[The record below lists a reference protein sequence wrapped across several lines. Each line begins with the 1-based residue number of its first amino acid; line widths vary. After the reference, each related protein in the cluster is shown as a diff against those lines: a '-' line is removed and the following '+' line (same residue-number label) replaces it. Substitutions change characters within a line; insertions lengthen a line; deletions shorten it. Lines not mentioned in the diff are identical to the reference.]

1 MYRYVL
7 YTSEILNTCSH
18 IVSSIRSFPMKA
30 PGRCEEDMIW
40 QQTPYTVPL
49 LVVSALSIVLAG
61 YIWFHYRSP
70 LGRTGAVTI
79 LASTEW
85 IIMSTLKM
93 AGGDLATKVFWRNMQ
108 YLGIA
113 VLPVAWFAFAVLYT
127 GREHWLNR
135 RILTGLSV
143 IPAITLGLVFTNEYH
158 GLVWSEFTL
167 DATGPF
173 LTMKETY
180 GVWLW
185 AFIGY
190 AYALLLSGVLLFF
203 IQIVTCSRT
212 RYRQQTSI
220 LLIGAMIPWVASAL
234 ASLGL
239 NPLLHFDLTLG
250 ALTMTNII
258 VAFNILYFRL
268 GDVIPLAQEVIIESM
283 NDSVFILDMENRIVD
298 VNPSAQQLMGVENC
312 IGKYITE
319 VWPEAS
325 VLHINAG
332 KGAEIVLDHDCIY
345 DVSISPLVDW
355 RDRIVSRVVVLRDV
369 TDRKRSEKI
378 KQSLKE
384 KEILLQEI
392 HHRVK
397 NNIQI
402 ISSLLNLQAHYSNDK
417 KYAEMLKESQN
428 RIKSMGLIHEKL
440 YQSENLAD
448 IDFKEYITDLVYTLF
463 RSYGVSGVGVT
474 IESDVTLGITT
485 AIPCGLII
493 NELVSNAV
501 KYAFPDGTGEI
512 TIRICSVNGDIELIV
527 ADNGVGIPEDMD
539 FKNAETLGLRLVSM
553 LAEDQLNG
561 EIDLDRSEG
570 TRFRIT
576 FTAP

>member
-1 MYRYVL
+1 
-7 YTSEILNTCSH
+7 
-18 IVSSIRSFPMKA
+18 
-30 PGRCEEDMIW
+30 MIW

-49 LVVSALSIVLAG
+49 LVVSALSIVMAG
-61 YIWFHYRSP
+61 YIWFHYRSL

-85 IIMSTLKM
+85 IMMSTLKM
-93 AGGDLATKVFWRNMQ
+93 AGGDLATKIFWRKMQ
-108 YLGIA
+108 YPGIV

-127 GREHWLNR
+127 GREHWVNR
-135 RILTGLSV
+135 RILTGLSI
-143 IPAITLGLVFTNEYH
+143 IPAITLGLVFTNGYH
-158 GLVWSEFTL
+158 GLIWSEFTL
-167 DATGPF
+167 NTTGPF
-173 LTMKETY
+173 AIMEETY
-180 GVWLW
+180 GAWLW
-185 AFIGY
+185 IFFGY
-190 AYALLLSGVLLFF
+190 AYALLFSGVLLFF

-220 LLIGAMIPWVASAL
+220 LLLGAIIPWVASAL

-250 ALTMTNII
+250 ALTMTNFI
-258 VAFNILYFRL
+258 VAFNILHFRL
-268 GDVIPLAQEVIIESM
+268 GDVIPLAREVIIESM

-298 VNPSAQQLMGVENC
+298 VNPSAQQLMDVENY

-319 VWPEAS
+319 VWPESSA
-325 VLHINAG
+325 LHVEG
-332 KGAEIVLDHDCIY
+332 KSGEIVLDHDRIY

-355 RDRIVSRVVVLRDV
+355 RDRMVSRIVVLRDV

-402 ISSLLNLQAHYSNDK
+402 ISSLLNLQARYINDK

-440 YQSENLAD
+440 YKSENLAD
-448 IDFKEYITDLVYTLF
+448 IDFKEYITDLVHALF
-463 RSYGVSGVGVT
+463 RSYGVSSVGVT
-474 IESDVTLGITT
+474 IESDITLGITT

-501 KYAFPDGTGEI
+501 KYAFPEGIGEI
-512 TIRICSVNGDIELIV
+512 TIHIRPVNGDIELIV
-527 ADNGVGIPEDMD
+527 ADDGVGIPEDID
-539 FKNAETLGLRLVSM
+539 FKNVETLGLHLVVM

-561 EIDLDRSEG
+561 EISLDRSKG
-570 TRFRIT
+570 TRFCIT
-576 FTAP
+576 FTAQ